1 MLLFYTLQKQYY
13 INNRYPHQLYRN
25 IESNNGGRG
34 FARNV
39 ERIYRELFKNNRCRI
54 SWFHQSKN
62 KKARILSNSAW
73 VMDHIYFPENWRDRW
88 PDYYKAMNSYQ
99 KEGKNKND
107 DAPDATTGVAEIIIE
122 KSGTKFDRNKFGI

>member
-1 MLLFYTLQKQYY
+1 
-13 INNRYPHQLYRN
+13 
-25 IESNNGGRG
+25 
-34 FARNV
+34 
-39 ERIYRELFKNNRCRI
+39 
-54 SWFHQSKN
+54 
-62 KKARILSNSAW
+62 
-73 VMDHIYFPENWRDRW
+73 MDHIYFPENWRDRW